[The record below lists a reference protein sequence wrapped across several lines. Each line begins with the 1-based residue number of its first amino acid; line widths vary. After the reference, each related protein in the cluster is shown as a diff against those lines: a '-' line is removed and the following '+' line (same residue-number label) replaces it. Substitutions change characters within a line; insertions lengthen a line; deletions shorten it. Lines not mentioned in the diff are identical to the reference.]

1 MVGHNARFLHE
12 PCMVLGGARP
22 CADVSL
28 KNPFKSVP
36 KLFFP
41 LWRRDRV
48 LELQFLLPLSVVATQ
63 CLQIA
68 VERLHKGFSLLRLRA

>member
-28 KNPFKSVP
+28 KNPFQKCSKVFFSALASRSCFGAAVSVAAE
-36 KLFFP
+36 
-41 LWRRDRV
+41 RSCN
-48 LELQFLLPLSVVATQ
+48 SVFANRSGK
-63 CLQIA
+63 A
-68 VERLHKGFSLLRLRA
+68 A